1 MKKKKKLNEKV
12 KNIISNVLNID
23 VVDDNANQENLPQWD
38 SLAYL
43 SILAG
48 LEDEFKVEINDKNI
62 NKFNSL
68 ENIVN
73 EINNAKTKN
82 KLKNFKVTYFMIFQ
96 MILTLRRGFKFSITY
111 ITNRIFI
118 IIVDEIS
125 LHFYNKCLLL
135 KNHN

>member
-82 KLKNFKVTYFMIFQ
+82 TI
-96 MILTLRRGFKFSITY
+96 
-111 ITNRIFI
+111 
-118 IIVDEIS
+118 
-125 LHFYNKCLLL
+125 
-135 KNHN
+135 